1 MLDSVLVVED
11 GAASESKSGK
21 IVLKSAVDEKE
32 EDAKGSHRNQSQGIT
47 FPKLLDLFRP
57 PSCWEI
63 FDVF

>member
-11 GAASESKSGK
+11 GAASESKSGN

-47 FPKLLDLFRP
+47 WELFPNVSVLVFRL
-57 PSCWEI
+57 
-63 FDVF
+63 V